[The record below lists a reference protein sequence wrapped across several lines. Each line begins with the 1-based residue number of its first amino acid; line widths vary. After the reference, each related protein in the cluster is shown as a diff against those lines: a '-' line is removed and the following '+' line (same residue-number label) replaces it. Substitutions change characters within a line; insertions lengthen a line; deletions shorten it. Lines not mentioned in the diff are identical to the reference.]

1 MAIASYNVTIYSHND
16 SLPIYLVVMLLYI
29 ATARHKHEV
38 MLTKEQLQQ
47 KEQLLQQLSV
57 KEEDTMAT
65 INSKTSQL
73 LAIKT
78 LLEETQAALEQ
89 EREKN
94 KQVMVEKER

>member
-1 MAIASYNVTIYSHND
+1 
-16 SLPIYLVVMLLYI
+16 MLLYI
-29 ATARHKHEV
+29 ATARDKHEV
-38 MLTKEQLQQ
+38 MLTKEQLME
-47 KEQLLQQLSV
+47 KERLLQQLRG

-89 EREKN
+89 ERDKN
-94 KQVMVEKER
+94 KQATVEKER

>member
-1 MAIASYNVTIYSHND
+1 
-16 SLPIYLVVMLLYI
+16 MLLYI
-29 ATARHKHEV
+29 ATARHQHEV
-38 MLTKEQLQQ
+38 MLAKEQLHE
-47 KEQLLQQLSV
+47 KERLLQQLRG

-94 KQVMVEKER
+94 KVAVVEKERWVWLLLKGGAITKCTG

>member
-1 MAIASYNVTIYSHND
+1 
-16 SLPIYLVVMLLYI
+16 MLLYI

-38 MLTKEQLQQ
+38 MLTKEQLQE
-47 KEQLLQQLSV
+47 KEQLLQQLRG

-89 EREKN
+89 ERDKN
-94 KQVMVEKER
+94 KQAMVEKER

>member
-1 MAIASYNVTIYSHND
+1 
-16 SLPIYLVVMLLYI
+16 MLLYI

-38 MLTKEQLQQ
+38 MLTKEQLQE
-47 KEQLLQQLSV
+47 KEQLLQQFRG
-57 KEEDTMAT
+57 KEEDTTAT

-89 EREKN
+89 ERDKN
-94 KQVMVEKER
+94 KQAMVEKER

>member
-1 MAIASYNVTIYSHND
+1 
-16 SLPIYLVVMLLYI
+16 MLLLI

-38 MLTKEQLQQ
+38 MLAREQLEE
-47 KEQLLQQLSV
+47 KDQLLQRLSG
-57 KEEDTMAT
+57 KDEDAMAT

-73 LAIKT
+73 LAMKT

-94 KQVMVEKER
+94 QQAVVEKER

>member
-1 MAIASYNVTIYSHND
+1 
-16 SLPIYLVVMLLYI
+16 ML
-29 ATARHKHEV
+29 A
-38 MLTKEQLQQ
+38 KEQLHE
-47 KEQLLQQLSV
+47 KERLLQQLRG

-94 KQVMVEKER
+94 KVAVVEKERWVWLLLKGGAIT